1 MNRRIFLATA
11 CSAALG
17 TVAWS
22 HPGNGPHNHEIQIDA
37 DEAKLLAK
45 DVVAAK
51 VKEGKLGTVW
61 LNIEPG
67 ETTPKKFGKKLE
79 WRVIFDNPK
88 MSDVSKRRLYVF
100 LQIDGKLSAVNF
112 TGR

>member
-1 MNRRIFLATA
+1 MNRRIVLATM

-17 TVAWS
+17 SVAWS
-22 HPGNGPHNHEIQIDA
+22 HPGNGPHNHEVQIDA

-45 DVVAAK
+45 DAVAAK
-51 VKEGKLGTVW
+51 VKEGKLGNVW
-61 LNIEPG
+61 LNVEPG
-67 ETTPKKFGKKLE
+67 EPVAKKFGQKLE
-79 WRVIFDNPK
+79 WRVTFDNPK
-88 MSDVSKRRLYVF
+88 MSDINKCRLYFF